1 MVSSRSKSKDFSL
14 QVVAQD
20 APSKANQYTPIPQ
33 VPETET
39 EGEQENDDL
48 GSTISLA
55 SADVRRV
62 LVAQDDQGRIL
73 TTKLNILFVSN
84 GALLTNLSL
93 ARLMIFDGW
102 YSIIFK
108 ILELL
113 GFFVSFTLLIL
124 AFFPRQVVI
133 SPNLEDRKF
142 LERYLPLSPKDYQ
155 LQMLVNLVETYI
167 ANKQR
172 LDDVSQSLRYAAY
185 ATWTIAFVMLIH
197 MVIVYS
203 LT

>member
-14 QVVAQD
+14 QLVAQD

-33 VPETET
+33 VGETEV
-39 EGEQENDDL
+39 EPEAENDDL

-93 ARLMIFDGW
+93 ARLMI
-102 YSIIFK
+102 
-108 ILELL
+108 
-113 GFFVSFTLLIL
+113 
-124 AFFPRQVVI
+124 
-133 SPNLEDRKF
+133 
-142 LERYLPLSPKDYQ
+142 
-155 LQMLVNLVETYI
+155 
-167 ANKQR
+167 
-172 LDDVSQSLRYAAY
+172 
-185 ATWTIAFVMLIH
+185 
-197 MVIVYS
+197 
-203 LT
+203 

>member
-1 MVSSRSKSKDFSL
+1 MVASRSKSQNFSL
-14 QVVAQD
+14 QVIAQD
-20 APSKANQYTPIPQ
+20 APSKANQYTPIPK
-33 VPETET
+33 VPTED
-39 EGEQENDDL
+39 EKEEENPSL
-48 GSTISLA
+48 GATISLA
-55 SADVRRV
+55 AADVRRV
-62 LVAQDDQGRIL
+62 LDAQNDQGGIL

-93 ARLMIFDGW
+93 ARLMVFDGW
-102 YSIIFK
+102 YSLIFK

-113 GFFVSFTLLIL
+113 GFLVSFTLLIL

-142 LERYLPLSPKDYQ
+142 LERYLPLSPEEYQ

-185 ATWTIAFVMLIH
+185 ATWTIAVVMLIH